1 MGRGEWWCGRCRNHK
16 LCSGNRDTPS
26 IPRGQSSHSLDTVT
40 TNWNKCWESSSVLT
54 ERFILLFCIRQEA
67 LGDVVFAEL
76 PEAGVTVKK
85 GEECGALESVK
96 AASELF
102 SPVSGTVLEKNVEVE
117 GKPGLINTS
126 CYDEGWLFKVKLSQP
141 DEVDSLMTEDKYNEY
156 LKSH

>member
-1 MGRGEWWCGRCRNHK
+1 M
-16 LCSGNRDTPS
+16 
-26 IPRGQSSHSLDTVT
+26 
-40 TNWNKCWESSSVLT
+40 T